1 MSAAWRSRSG
11 GPGQVS
17 VASHQHIQP
26 SRPPSSSQHSYS
38 VPPPAAAGPFPPGY
52 PNAPPVTLPPSINQQ
67 QWNKGQWH
75 FDPKPG
81 WTSASAQAAPGA
93 IVPMAYNPGLVNHNR
108 PESQAAGRQ
117 SQPPPGQGQG
127 PAWMPH
133 PGWQF
138 PADFNP
144 YKRVPKPPDP
154 SYWATELSANPLG
167 LENMHITCV
176 ADLLAPRI
184 SH

>member
-17 VASHQHIQP
+17 VASHQHAP
-26 SRPPSSSQHSYS
+26 PPPPSTQPHSHS
-38 VPPPAAAGPFPPGY
+38 ATPAGPFPPGY

-67 QWNKGQWH
+67 QWNQGYWR

-93 IVPMAYNPGLVNHNR
+93 IVPVAYNHNR
-108 PESQAAGRQ
+108 PDSQAGGRQ
-117 SQPPPGQGQG
+117 SQPPPAQGA

-154 SYWATELSANPLG
+154 SYWATELSDNPLG

-176 ADLLAPRI
+176 I
-184 SH
+184 